1 MRRRKIFTS
10 AGAVCGTLALISLSA
25 CSSSSPSTSSAA
37 GSTATGAAAATQTSS
52 SVAACLKT
60 VDSFLSPYEQ
70 PAKLTMPPAIP
81 AAKVTA
87 LKGKTVWFVADSMSN
102 SLDVGVYQ
110 GFSAAAKAAGLVPKV
125 YDTGGTVSGYNQGVL
140 EAVGQHAAG
149 IVLGE
154 FDATDAG
161 GAVQKAGQ
169 NNIPVI
175 GSFEP
180 NFNVPGYVGYMNENE
195 PLTGQLL
202 AAPMLQGSNCH
213 PDAFVITANVF
224 TNVLHQTN
232 SEVAYIHQFCPSCT
246 VKVENIDVSDIA
258 TTAGTMTSAA
268 LTADPNIDYMSGAF
282 DAIDIYMIPPIQQ
295 AHSKALVVGSTGGPA
310 NLKIVAEG
318 GTQIADVMA
327 APDPVDGWM
336 DFDQLLRSMTGVPQ
350 APEWHS
356 IPLQVVT
363 KSNQAELL
371 KFPNFANYEC
381 KFEQDWGLSCGS

>member
-1 MRRRKIFTS
+1 VAICGALAF
-10 AGAVCGTLALISLSA
+10 AGISA
-25 CSSSSPSTSSAA
+25 CSSSSSTTLSGTDTGTSAGSSSTS
-37 GSTATGAAAATQTSS
+37 
-52 SVAACLKT
+52 ACLKT
-60 VDSFLSPYEQ
+60 VGNFLSQYEQ
-70 PAKLTMPPAIP
+70 PAKLTMPPVIP
-81 AAKVTA
+81 AAKVDA
-87 LKGKTVWFVADSMSN
+87 LKGKAVWFVADSMSN

-110 GFSAAAKAAGLVPKV
+110 GFSAAAKAAGMIPKV

-154 FDATDAG
+154 WDATDAG
-161 GAVQKAGQ
+161 GAVQQAGQ
-169 NNIPVI
+169 KNIPVV

-180 NFNVPGYVGYMNENE
+180 NFNVPGYSGYMNENE

-202 AAPMLQGSNCH
+202 AAPMLMGSNCH
-213 PDAFVITANVF
+213 PDAFIITANVF

-232 SEVAYIHQFCPSCT
+232 SEVAYIHQFCASCT
-246 VKVENIDVSDIA
+246 VKVENIDVASIA
-258 TTAGTMTSAA
+258 STAGSMTSSA
-268 LTADPNIDYMSGAF
+268 LTADPKINYMSGAF
-282 DAIDIYMIPPIQQ
+282 DAIDIYMIPSIQA

-336 DFDQLLRSMTGVPQ
+336 DFDQLLRVMTGVPQ

-371 KFPNFANYEC
+371 KYPDFANYQC
-381 KFEQDWGLSCGS
+381 KFEQDWGQSCSS